1 MDQCRLLSNRQLAL
15 GRAFLRRRVAQNN
28 LSKTAC
34 LTARRLTLAKNRLAN
49 PHDIG
54 ILASMQLPTDRKISE
69 SHAKFDDAAQ
79 MAIFL
84 ASIPDA
90 DGLAGLLM
98 QRRVVST
105 RTFDDDAMVAR
116 FVRSNG
122 DTVACY
128 TVDAVT
134 IDEAEMIAAQCELL
148 DDWSVESFS
157 NAVHVALDPD
167 L

>member
-1 MDQCRLLSNRQLAL
+1 
-15 GRAFLRRRVAQNN
+15 
-28 LSKTAC
+28 
-34 LTARRLTLAKNRLAN
+34 
-49 PHDIG
+49 
-54 ILASMQLPTDRKISE
+54 MQLPTDRKITE
-69 SHAKFDDAAQ
+69 SQAKFDDAAQ

-90 DGLAGLLM
+90 DGLAALLM
-98 QRRVVST
+98 DRRVVST
-105 RTFDDDAMVAR
+105 RTFDDDAMIAR

-122 DTVACY
+122 TTVACY
-128 TVDAVT
+128 AVEAVT

-148 DDWSVESFS
+148 DDWNVASFS